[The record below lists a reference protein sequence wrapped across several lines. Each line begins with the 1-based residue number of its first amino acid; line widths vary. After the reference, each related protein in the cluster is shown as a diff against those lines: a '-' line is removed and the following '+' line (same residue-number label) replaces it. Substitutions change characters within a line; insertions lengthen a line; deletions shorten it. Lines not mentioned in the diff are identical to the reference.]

1 MPITATN
8 DSERMWFETRSLTGG
23 SRNILDLSKLG
34 SVISGSTSETRYETD
49 NPAIIW
55 GGVAF
60 FDVDPEAIS
69 PLLINILL

>member
-1 MPITATN
+1 MPIVANN

-34 SVISGSTSETRYETD
+34 TVTSGTAAGTRYETD
-49 NPAIIW
+49 TISIIL

-60 FDVDPEAIS
+60 LMLILKILKPKKQ
-69 PLLINILL
+69 LL